1 MYLYI
6 YIIYS
11 TYIIHIQYIYSYIY
25 SLYICCIYV
34 VYSYIYIVRYSYIY
48 SYIQLYIVIHIVIHS
63 YIQLYIYS
71 YIQLYL
77 VSYSFIQLINMFHAM
92 FATYL
97 TVGIECAEGKS
108 FRVPDPPDPPPQKA
122 LRVTIFASLMAPTG
136 RKVQIGSGTC
146 CVKPW

>member
-1 MYLYI
+1 
-6 YIIYS
+6 
-11 TYIIHIQYIYSYIY
+11 
-25 SLYICCIYV
+25 
-34 VYSYIYIVRYSYIY
+34 
-48 SYIQLYIVIHIVIHS
+48 
-63 YIQLYIYS
+63 
-71 YIQLYL
+71 
-77 VSYSFIQLINMFHAM
+77 MFHAM

-108 FRVPDPPDPPPQKA
+108 FRVPDPPDLPPQKA